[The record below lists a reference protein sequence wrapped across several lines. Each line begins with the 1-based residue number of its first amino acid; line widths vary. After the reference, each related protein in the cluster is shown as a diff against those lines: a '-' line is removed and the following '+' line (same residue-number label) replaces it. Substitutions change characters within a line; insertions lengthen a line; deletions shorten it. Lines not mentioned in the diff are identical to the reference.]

1 MYYTY
6 VLMSVKNNRLYV
18 GSTNNLRRRFDEHNK
33 GIGGKYTRDNRPY
46 KLIFYEAFLSE
57 EDSIRQELFY
67 KSGYGKEVL
76 KGKIKDSLV
85 LLSRSLSGTQ

>member
-1 MYYTY
+1 
-6 VLMSVKNNRLYV
+6 MSVKNNRLYV

-85 LLSRSLSGTQ
+85 LLSKSLSET

>member
-1 MYYTY
+1 
-6 VLMSVKNNRLYV
+6 MSVKNNRLYV